1 MGKYDDIIQLP
12 HHVSSRRKHMSNYER
27 AAQFSPFAALTGYED
42 IISETARL
50 TDERVELSDEYRE
63 AIERK
68 LQKIYDNLEED
79 PEVNPEVNIVYFSA
93 DEKKSGG
100 KYITVSG
107 RIKYVDEIERTI
119 AMRGGDKIYID
130 DIYGVEIVKSGE
142 KADD

>member
-1 MGKYDDIIQLP
+1 
-12 HHVSSRRKHMSNYER
+12 MSNYER

>member
-1 MGKYDDIIQLP
+1 
-12 HHVSSRRKHMSNYER
+12 MSNYER

-79 PEVNPEVNIVYFSA
+79 PEVNIVYFSA

-119 AMRGGDKIYID
+119 AMRGGEKIYID